1 MAQAAQPSENVIALS
16 GFEPA
21 EAGLAMADRAAL
33 ARRFSTLVPLGPAVT
48 GGLGVV
54 QRARTTDG
62 TIEVAL
68 KAPRH
73 RPGCT
78 TDEIRRDDATLAEE
92 YKTLCQVSNLR
103 FFPTVFGRART
114 AEGEPAILM
123 EWVKGVSLDEYR
135 ASRWPNGCPGTTVA
149 ALGEAL
155 LTALDSTRALS
166 ATFVHRDLA
175 PKNVIIRTNRAPLAA
190 QGARGAFDVC
200 LIDLGSAELVSRD
213 LTFTQRA
220 GLARGGQPPYAAPE
234 MLSDGM
240 ADLGSRSSQK
250 VDVYAVAS
258 ILYELYGGN
267 YPYGAALDHERAAH
281 GAAADFGRVKLG
293 PCPPLAP
300 RTATDRSLCALIHR
314 CLSPRQVDRP
324 TVTQLLA
331 AIRQWRRTGETG
343 TADAP
348 SQATRAVNRPR
359 PALRAPRA
367 PKSSNP
373 PQVDARIPMEQIR
386 RARRARARKQ
396 MLSVA
401 VIVAAIAAVL
411 VAIAL
416 LATE

>member
-54 QRARTTDG
+54 QHARTTYG
-62 TIEVAL
+62 VIEVAL
-68 KAPRH
+68 KTPRH
-73 RPGCT
+73 RPGCS

-135 ASRWPNGCPGTTVA
+135 AARWRNGCPGAIVA

-155 LTALDSTRALS
+155 LAALDSTHALS
-166 ATFVHRDLA
+166 ATFIHRDLA
-175 PKNVIIRTNRAPLAA
+175 PKNVIIRTSGAPLAA
-190 QGARGAFDVC
+190 QEARGVFDVC
-200 LIDLGSAELVSRD
+200 LIDLGSAELVDRD

-234 MLSDGM
+234 MLSDGI
-240 ADLGSRSSQK
+240 AGLGSRSSQK

-258 ILYELYGGN
+258 ILYELYSGS
-267 YPYGAALDHERAAH
+267 YPFGPALDRERTMH
-281 GAAADFGRVKLG
+281 GAEADFGRVKLG
-293 PCPPLAP
+293 PCPPLVPKAP
-300 RTATDRSLCALIHR
+300 ADRSLCALI
-314 CLSPRQVDRP
+314 CLCLAPRQANRP
-324 TVTQLLA
+324 SIAQFLA
-331 AIRQWRRTGETG
+331 AIRRWCKTGETG
-343 TADAP
+343 VTGTAA
-348 SQATRAVNRPR
+348 QIAATK
-359 PALRAPRA
+359 PRA
-367 PKSSNP
+367 NPRAQQHIQPSTP
-373 PQVDARIPMEQIR
+373 PQAETRIPMEQIR
-386 RARRARARKQ
+386 RARRARMRKR
-396 MLSVA
+396 MLSIAVISVA
-401 VIVAAIAAVL
+401 VVAAL
-411 VAIAL
+411 VVIAL
-416 LATE
+416 LAAE